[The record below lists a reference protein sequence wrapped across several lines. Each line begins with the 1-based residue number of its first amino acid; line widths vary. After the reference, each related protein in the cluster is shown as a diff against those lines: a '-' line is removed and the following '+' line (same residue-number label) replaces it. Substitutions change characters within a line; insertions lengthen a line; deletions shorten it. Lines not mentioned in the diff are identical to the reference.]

1 MAIIDSRD
9 RLRTLLGEP
18 SAQVLSK
25 FHRRLNTRAR
35 DFIARAPMLFLGTS
49 DATGQ
54 PSVSPKGD
62 GPGFVRVH
70 DDATLLMPEQK
81 GNRLLQSLQNIL
93 TNPAVQLIFLVPN
106 TGETLRVD
114 GRASLHDDAHLCE
127 LLAQRGKPALLAVRI
142 EVSRCYFH
150 CAKAFI
156 RSGLWEPST
165 WPAPASISFGAEIAE
180 AGGLA
185 SDAVQAFDAA
195 VKGRY
200 KTDL

>member
-1 MAIIDSRD
+1 MATIESLDQMRA
-9 RLRTLLGEP
+9 RLGEP
-18 SAQVLSK
+18 SAQVVSK
-25 FHRRLNTRAR
+25 FHRRLNARAR

-49 DATGQ
+49 DANGQ

-70 DDATLLMPEQK
+70 DDTTLLMPEQK

-93 TNPAVQLIFLVPN
+93 ANPAVQLIFMVPN

-114 GRASLHDDAHLCE
+114 GRASLHDDPQLCE
-127 LLAQRGKPALLAVRI
+127 MLVQRGKPALLAIRI

-165 WPAPASISFGAEIAE
+165 WPAPTSVSFGAEIAE
-180 AGGLA
+180 SGGLEPG
-185 SDAVQAFDAA
+185 AVQAFDEA
-195 VKGRY
+195 VRGRY
-200 KTDL
+200 KSDL

>member
-1 MAIIDSRD
+1 MATIDSHE
-9 RLRTLLGEP
+9 RLRALLGEP
-18 SAQVLSK
+18 SAQVMSK

-35 DFIARAPMLFLGTS
+35 HFIARAPMLFLGTS
-49 DATGQ
+49 DEHGH

-62 GPGFVRVH
+62 APGFVHVH
-70 DDATLLMPEQK
+70 DDTTLLMPEQK

-93 TNPAVQLIFLVPN
+93 ANPAVQLIFLVPN

-114 GRASLHDDAHLCE
+114 GRASLDDDPALCAS
-127 LLAQRGKPALLAVRI
+127 LSQRAKPALLAIRI

-150 CAKAFI
+150 CAKAFL
-156 RSGLWEPST
+156 RSGLWDPAT
-165 WPAPASISFGAEIAE
+165 WPAAAAISFGAEIAE

-185 SDAVQAFDAA
+185 PDAVEAFDQA
-195 VKGRY
+195 VRGRY